1 MTSFAGS
8 RCPAWSGEGRT
19 ALREWQGNTKNTTLG
34 RQDKSGSPVVI
45 QAIDMAC
52 FPACLS
58 VGARA
63 ALESFP
69 NDFNAISGTARLI
82 PSLVDWP

>member
-8 RCPAWSGEGRT
+8 REPAWNGGGW
-19 ALREWQGNTKNTTLG
+19 RELQDRRGNTSSG
-34 RQDKSGSPVVI
+34 RQDKRGSPVVI

-58 VGARA
+58 VGPRA
-63 ALESFP
+63 APEDFP
-69 NDFNAISGTARLI
+69 KDFNGVSDTVRPMLPLAGR
-82 PSLVDWP
+82 P

>member
-19 ALREWQGNTKNTTLG
+19 ALREWQGNTTLG
-34 RQDKSGSPVVI
+34 RQDKRGSPVVS
-45 QAIDMAC
+45 QAIDMAWLL
-52 FPACLS
+52 ACLS

-63 ALESFP
+63 ALEDFV
-69 NDFNAISGTARLI
+69 NDFKVVSGTVRLT
-82 PSLVDWP
+82 PLLAG

>member
-1 MTSFAGS
+1 MMSFAGS

-19 ALREWQGNTKNTTLG
+19 ALREWQGNTTLG
-34 RQDKSGSPVVI
+34 RQDKRGSPVVI

-52 FPACLS
+52 LPACLS

-63 ALESFP
+63 ALEGFF
-69 NDFNAISGTARLI
+69 NDFNAVSGTRRLS
-82 PSLVDWP
+82 PLLAGLP